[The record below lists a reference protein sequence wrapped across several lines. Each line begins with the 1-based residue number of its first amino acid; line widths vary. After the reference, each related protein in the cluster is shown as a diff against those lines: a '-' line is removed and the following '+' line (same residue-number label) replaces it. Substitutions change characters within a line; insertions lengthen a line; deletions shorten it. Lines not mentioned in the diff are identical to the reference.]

1 MSAQESPIY
10 IENEWSISE
19 NRFDPVQI
27 VTTGS
32 NFMTGNGYLGYRGTF
47 PEWEADEYVGCIVS
61 DTYDNADGKWKE
73 LCNVPNG
80 LYTALQFEEA
90 SVHPTRSPEEVSD
103 YRLSLNYRYGRT
115 SGGYT
120 WKTQETGLQKGTELH
135 VSFESFASYSS
146 LHLLAQRGRIAARS
160 GGALTLST
168 AVDGQVWS
176 LNGEHFRECSAF
188 NEGDT
193 IGLNCTTTEKGVEI
207 VVAQG
212 VRIYGVTP
220 QEKTGRKTD
229 SQTQE
234 KRRNLR
240 QLQFELQAGDEL
252 VIEQMMTVF
261 SGNDTEAPYTAAVEL
276 AREATE
282 NGYEREAGQSA
293 RVWDALWNRY
303 FIHIDSSDNTQALLN
318 YNLYHNIIATPA
330 HTNHLPI
337 GARGLSCQAYQ
348 GAAFWDEE
356 IFNLPM
362 YLYTYPNV
370 AKNILIYRYKTLE
383 GARRKAQRLGY
394 EGAYYPWISG
404 DTGDEL
410 CPDYFF
416 KDVLTGRKIRNHFND
431 WQIHISPDISYTIW
445 HYYEATGDWEFIR
458 EYGAEMLFEIAN
470 FLVSHA
476 YLKKEKNRYEI
487 IRVLGPDEYHENAD
501 NNAFT
506 NLQAKWAFGAALD
519 VYYRLSKEEPQV
531 LKRLEKRS
539 RIDEDRIELWQEMH
553 DLMYIPAPD
562 PATGLIEQ
570 FDGYFDLED
579 ITPDAL
585 AERLKDP
592 NEYWGWPTGIAYE
605 TQVIKQADVVQLFCL
620 HPGMYN
626 SDTMRK
632 NYSYYE
638 RRTHHRSSL
647 SPAVHSIVASQ
658 IGIPDQ
664 AYHYFQKSLTIDLYS
679 TNPPASGGTFIGG
692 IHTAACGIAWQMVV
706 FGFAGIEVDDQ
717 GIHCRPHVPQQWS
730 SVQFTLHYRG
740 LSCVVTLTAG
750 EVRVDAAHSN
760 QGELPFHVGE
770 QKFMIQPGASISR
783 S

>member
-1 MSAQESPIY
+1 MSSHESPIY

-103 YRLSLNYRYGRT
+103 YRLSLNYRYVRT

-120 WKTQETGLQKGTELH
+120 WKTQETGLQQGTELH

-318 YNLYHNIIATPA
+318 YNLYHNIIAAPA
-330 HTNHLPI
+330 HSDKLPI

-348 GAAFWDEE
+348 GAAFWDQE

-362 YLYTYPNV
+362 FLFTETET
-370 AKNILIYRYKTLE
+370 AKNILKYRYHTID
-383 GARRKAQRLGY
+383 GARKKAEKLGY
-394 EGAYYPWISG
+394 AGAFYAWISG
-404 DTGDEL
+404 KSGEEL
-410 CPDYFF
+410 CPSFFF

-431 WQIHISPDISYTIW
+431 WQIHVSPDISYTIW
-445 HYYEATGDWEFIR
+445 KYYLATKDIDFVVD
-458 EYGAEMLFEIAN
+458 YGSEILFEVAR
-470 FLVSHA
+470 FLHSRVH
-476 YLKKEKNRYEI
+476 YNQYKDKYEI
-487 IRVLGPDEYHENAD
+487 IRLLGPDEYHENVD

-506 NLQAKWAFGAALD
+506 NYQTQFALKKALYF
-519 VYYRLSKEEPQV
+519 YYKMENEYPEKLLDLKNKIDLTESEVTAWQQISEKIYLPQP
-531 LKRLEKRS
+531 
-539 RIDEDRIELWQEMH
+539 DENN
-553 DLMYIPAPD
+553 
-562 PATGLIEQ
+562 LIEQ

-579 ITPDAL
+579 TNAEVL
-585 AERLKDP
+585 KERLIDKE
-592 NEYWGWPTGIAYE
+592 EYW
-605 TQVIKQADVVQLFCL
+605 
-620 HPGMYN
+620 
-626 SDTMRK
+626 
-632 NYSYYE
+632 
-638 RRTHHRSSL
+638 
-647 SPAVHSIVASQ
+647 
-658 IGIPDQ
+658 
-664 AYHYFQKSLTIDLYS
+664 
-679 TNPPASGGTFIGG
+679 
-692 IHTAACGIAWQMVV
+692 
-706 FGFAGIEVDDQ
+706 
-717 GIHCRPHVPQQWS
+717 
-730 SVQFTLHYRG
+730 
-740 LSCVVTLTAG
+740 
-750 EVRVDAAHSN
+750 
-760 QGELPFHVGE
+760 
-770 QKFMIQPGASISR
+770 
-783 S
+783 